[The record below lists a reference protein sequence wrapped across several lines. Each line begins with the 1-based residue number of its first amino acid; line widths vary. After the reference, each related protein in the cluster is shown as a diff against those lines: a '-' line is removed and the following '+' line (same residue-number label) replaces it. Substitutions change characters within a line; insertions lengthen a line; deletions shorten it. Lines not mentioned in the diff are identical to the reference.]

1 MFLLP
6 LKAKHYSQLFDNKNP
21 FATMF
26 LYNAQYPHITNLLSA
41 ANSFFKESIYKLT
54 KVYATELSFRKL
66 EQ

>member
-1 MFLLP
+1 
-6 LKAKHYSQLFDNKNP
+6 
-21 FATMF
+21 MF

-41 ANSFFKESIYKLT
+41 VNSFFKESIYKLT

>member
-1 MFLLP
+1 
-6 LKAKHYSQLFDNKNP
+6 
-21 FATMF
+21 MF
-26 LYNAQYPHITNLLSA
+26 LYNAQYPHITNLLSV